1 MTVCRLQ
8 SLVFLWFP
16 THNFSMYNE
25 QVITVLLL
33 YHFSGKGKGL
43 LEANPQ
49 VGMASISEGSKD
61 KSQHNPSRFVL
72 IHIAFY
78 STCLDDKKKKNN
90 HTSSKNRN
98 RIPKQRGDWQMPK
111 DALMCMGTILIPQS
125 TLLSEQQLSQ
135 CWNYLKFYIYRINR
149 LHHTVHMYCSVYQ
162 VWFAVYTAI
171 WWLTSFAVTCLIL
184 WYNNNTDV
192 TISKCVQK
200 YQI

>member
-78 STCLDDKKKKNN
+78 STCLDDKKKQTKKTKQSHFLQEQKQN
-90 HTSSKNRN
+90 SKAKR
-98 RIPKQRGDWQMPK
+98 
-111 DALMCMGTILIPQS
+111 
-125 TLLSEQQLSQ
+125 
-135 CWNYLKFYIYRINR
+135 
-149 LHHTVHMYCSVYQ
+149 
-162 VWFAVYTAI
+162 
-171 WWLTSFAVTCLIL
+171 WLTNAKRCSHVHGDNPNPSEHFTIRTTIVTMLKL
-184 WYNNNTDV
+184 FKVLYLQN
-192 TISKCVQK
+192 K
-200 YQI
+200 